1 MTRLPLEIWRE
12 ILSYACS
19 DGGYTGTSLAL
30 ACKLFYNASLPVR
43 FYSLSLFSLR
53 QVELFL
59 AFARRYEERYDG
71 RRLKVHHLLLSFPA
85 PPSNCRPDL
94 SSEGSSGESSDPAEH
109 WIIARRL
116 REHDKAAWDR
126 QFLKIVPALLSLA
139 APHLRSL
146 ALLQSDGFALPAIR
160 HALPRLRE
168 LTLLVGI
175 SVMLNSD
182 DAFDV
187 DGGSGAPLP
196 SSPSTPGSSPAA
208 EAPAS
213 ATPSSPPRRA
223 RFPALE
229 RLHVVCGRHRD
240 FVLGDTLA
248 HLPRLAPALTH
259 LRVSNATYTHEHCLP
274 PFLRAALGLP
284 HPHSGFDSL
293 ATGAYPSWLA
303 QAADADECT
312 ARLPE
317 LRRLLVHSV
326 PPPSAGTYEGPYK
339 EYMALVEAVDAI
351 GAACDARC
359 DVSVQTMRSARAKQ
373 RLWEQIVEADWVDR
387 IEGGPGCW
395 AGCERD
401 EDAAARV

>member
-1 MTRLPLEIWRE
+1 MVRLPLEIWRE
-12 ILSYACS
+12 IFCYACS
-19 DGGYTGTSLAL
+19 DGGYTGTSVAL

-59 AFARRYEERYDG
+59 NFAKSYEERYDG

-85 PPSNCRPDL
+85 SPSNCRPEL
-94 SSEGSSGESSDPAEH
+94 SSEGSSGESSDPAEQ
-109 WIIARRL
+109 WITARRL

-126 QFLKIVPALLSLA
+126 RFLKLVPALLELA

-160 HALPRLRE
+160 HALSRLRE

-182 DAFDV
+182 EAFDV
-187 DGGSGAPLP
+187 DGGSGAP
-196 SSPSTPGSSPAA
+196 SPSPPWTPGSSPAP
-208 EAPAS
+208 ETPAS

-259 LRVSNATYTHEHCLP
+259 LRISNATYTHEHCLP
-274 PFLRAALGLP
+274 VFLRDALGLAHP
-284 HPHSGFDSL
+284 HPGFDSP
-293 ATGAYPSWLA
+293 ATGAGPAWLA
-303 QAADADECT
+303 QADDADECQ
-312 ARLPE
+312 ARLRE
-317 LRRLLVHSV
+317 LRRVLVHSV
-326 PPPSAGTYEGPYK
+326 PPPSSGTYEGPYK
-339 EYMALVEAVDAI
+339 DYLALVGAVDAI
-351 GAACDARC
+351 GAACDATC
-359 DVSVQTMRSARAKQ
+359 DVSVQTMRNGRAKQ
-373 RLWEQIVEADWVDR
+373 RHWEQVVEAEWMDR

-395 AGCERD
+395 VGCEGD
-401 EDAAARV
+401 EEAAARV